1 MFGKLVVMNN
11 QWSVPNVKNVE
22 TNGETGFRVTF
33 NNGFVVSVQWGFGNY
48 CENRRNMEGTTS
60 KDAEVAVLDPAGGF
74 VPLMDQGYV
83 DDIAGWV
90 SPEECANLMNIVS
103 NLKKNDVFFKNSPLK
118 FRDRMIEE

>member
-60 KDAEVAVLDPAGGF
+60 KDAEVAVLHRGTGNF

-103 NLKKNDVFFKNSPLK
+103 NLNKDFDYSKTNPLK
-118 FRDRMIEE
+118 FRDRSID